1 MKMVHWIVDSYEMKT
16 IILGPDMRTIF
27 VVNGAL
33 PEESAIFP
41 NWANKQ
47 VIIAQV
53 MIAYVEGKV
62 HRLDMVQGYFEEL
75 NEAGKLRHNSQLN
88 LFHTIAKQF
97 FLMMPGRNQQSAAL
111 GDMLEQTMWHCSSR
125 ENTKIY
131 ERLRAYFVDGRNDP
145 FIEQLPLAGAIQPT
159 FH

>member
-1 MKMVHWIVDSYEMKT
+1 MKMAHWIVDSYEMKT
-16 IILGPDMRTIF
+16 IILGPDMKTIF

-33 PEESAIFP
+33 PEESAVFP
-41 NWANKQ
+41 NWANEQ

-53 MIAYVEGKV
+53 MIAYVEGKA
-62 HRLDMVQGYFEEL
+62 HRLDMVQGYFEDL

-97 FLMMPGRNQQSAAL
+97 FSMMPGRNRRSAAL
-111 GDMLEQTMWHCSSR
+111 GDTLEQTMWHCSPR
-125 ENTKIY
+125 ENTKTY

-145 FIEQLPLAGAIQPT
+145 FIAQLPLAGAIQPT